1 MLFRCCPAAHLP
13 GPLQDPSYH
22 LLSQKFYVWSDEAP
36 RLTSIPIISPSISPP
51 RCGQVWSSVV
61 STRSP
66 SRLTPRTL
74 HLWPLQSGFC
84 EICSCANVLQ
94 FNIFCFLKGEGVERG
109 HLDMRNQD
117 RTRYHCSENVFC
129 KLYVLYTVY
138 CNTEIGMFS
147 IHKRWKNVQTLQT
160 RLCYFF

>member
-1 MLFRCCPAAHLP
+1 MSGQMRLPDSLRYPSSHLP
-13 GPLQDPSYH
+13 SH
-22 LLSQKFYVWSDEAP
+22 LLGVVK
-36 RLTSIPIISPSISPP
+36 
-51 RCGQVWSSVV
+51 CGQVWSSVV

-147 IHKRWKNVQTLQT
+147 IHKRWKNVQTL
-160 RLCYFF
+160 LFF